1 MRNSAPQGR
10 SPRIVGLC
18 ILLLTV
24 VSNSKVLCSSA
35 SASPLPRGA
44 EGALRDA
51 AVAGDTVAWNIVEG
65 LTTEVGPRLAATDQE
80 VRARAW
86 AVDKLKSLGFRNVHV
101 EPFEMPVWV
110 RGAESAEI
118 VNPFPQKLVVA
129 ALGNSSATAP
139 GGITAEVAAFDGL
152 AALKAAPDAAVR
164 GKIVFI
170 THHMTVQQAGG
181 SYGENGPIRR
191 SGPSIAASKGAAAI
205 VIRSLGTDHH
215 RMAHTGATTWTTGVQ
230 PIPAAAL
237 SVPDA
242 EQLSRV
248 LARGK
253 PVTLHITLEAH
264 SDGTGLSGNVVAEV
278 PGRDP
283 NAGIILV
290 GGHLDSWDEGTGAI
304 DDGAGISI
312 VTAAAKRIMDA
323 GQPRHT
329 IRVVWFGAE
338 EPGGLGGAAYARMHL
353 SEKHVLAGESDLG
366 ADRVWTFAMTANAS
380 STPLADRLALALEPL
395 GITRGSAPAQG
406 DTDVAPMVA
415 SGVPAIDLLQDATRY
430 FDVHHTPDDTLDKID
445 PAQLRQ
451 NVAAWTVV
459 LAVTANE

>member
-1 MRNSAPQGR
+1 VP
-10 SPRIVGLC
+10 GLFL
-18 ILLLTV
+18 LLLTV
-24 VSNSKVLCSSA
+24 VSNSDVLCASA

-44 EGALRDA
+44 EEALRDA
-51 AVAGDTVAWNIVEG
+51 ALAGDTVAWNIVEG

-101 EPFEMPVWV
+101 EPFEMPRWV

-118 VNPFPQKLVVA
+118 VSPFPQKLVVA

-139 GGITAEVAAFDGL
+139 GGITGEIVAFDGL
-152 AALKAAPDAAVR
+152 AALTVAPDSAVR
-164 GKIVFI
+164 GKIVFV
-170 THHMTVQQAGG
+170 THHMAAQQAGG
-181 SYGENGPIRR
+181 SYEENGPIRR
-191 SGPSIAASKGAAAI
+191 SGPSIAASKGATAI

-215 RMAHTGATTWTTGVQ
+215 RMAHTGLTNWAAGVQ

-242 EQLSRV
+242 EQLSRI

-253 PVTLHITLEAH
+253 PVTLHLTLEAH
-264 SDGTGLSGNVVAEV
+264 ADGTAPSGNVVGEV

-283 NAGIILV
+283 NAGIILI

-304 DDGAGISI
+304 DDASGVSI

-338 EPGGLGGAAYARMHL
+338 EPGGLGGAAYARMHR
-353 SEKHVLAGESDLG
+353 SEKHALVGESDLG
-366 ADRVWTFAMTANAS
+366 ADRVWTFAITTDAS
-380 STPLADRLALALEPL
+380 SKPIADRIAAALQPL
-395 GITRGSAPAQG
+395 GITHGSAPAQG

-415 SGVPAIDLLQDATRY
+415 AGAPAIDLMQDATRY

-445 PAQLRQ
+445 LAQLRQ